1 MCVMGA
7 RVFDDM
13 LGVSEWCDK
22 YRYKL
27 DIQTQFIL
35 IIRCRKPYSHFIL
48 TEYRLVQC
56 HLCSYIEIQSL
67 IHIYPLMGKM
77 FDTLS

>member
-1 MCVMGA
+1 MCVMRA
-7 RVFDDM
+7 RVFYDM

-27 DIQTQFIL
+27 HIQTQFIL

-56 HLCSYIEIQSL
+56 DLYSYIEISNTNHL
-67 IHIYPLMGKM
+67 Y
-77 FDTLS
+77 LSVNGENV